1 MNYIIKKKNGELY
14 HAGVKGMKW
23 DFSKRKYHFDTSNLQ
38 AYREQIAKMYGQARG
53 AVGSAYRT
61 AKPYA
66 QTAYN
71 TARSAA
77 GSAYGQAKGAVNGY
91 INKKRAQKTIA
102 KDQRDGMKKT
112 AEMQRRKMADI
123 YKKQQAQTAVNKAQR
138 DGMKRGGTTVS
149 DLERQRRANNVRL
162 GGSASIKRNTNG
174 RKPGLAK
181 PGLDHI
187 NSQLEGREG
196 RINDLNKSKYVMNR
210 PKRKPGLRKPGLPSI
225 TSPTRNSQPSGG
237 RRKPGLRKPGLP
249 SLTPPVRNN
258 EQPRKKR
265 KPGLRKPGLGA
276 PRKVSTPMAN
286 ENYGKAHYTT
296 KPNLPKKD
304 NHSDRYATKPGLSYY
319 KKKGPSAKTKT
330 RYKIHNGKKAAK
342 ALNAGRKDIYN
353 SNLPE
358 FAKKSLMRKYY
369 RNKKRH
375 GGSF

>member
-1 MNYIIKKKNGELY
+1 MNYIIKKKNGELC

-38 AYREQIAKMYGQARG
+38 AYREQLAKMYSQAKG

-66 QTAYN
+66 QTAYSAARKAAGSAYRTAKPYAQNAYN

-77 GSAYGQAKGAVNGY
+77 GSAANYASAQYRKLRT
-91 INKKRAQKTIA
+91 NKAHEKYQN
-102 KDQRDGMKKT
+102 DGMKRT

-162 GGSASIKRNTNG
+162 GGSASIKRNING
-174 RKPGLAK
+174 KKPGLAK
-181 PGLDHI
+181 PGLGRI

-196 RINDLNKSKYVMNR
+196 RINDLDKSKYVMNR
-210 PKRKPGLRKPGLPSI
+210 PKRKPGLRKPGLPSM
-225 TSPTRNSQPSGG
+225 TPPVKNNEQPRK
-237 RRKPGLRKPGLP
+237 RRKPGLRKPGLD
-249 SLTPPVRNN
+249 S
-258 EQPRKKR
+258 
-265 KPGLRKPGLGA
+265 

-304 NHSDRYATKPGLSYY
+304 NHSDHYVTKPGLSYY
-319 KKKGPSAKTKT
+319 KKKGPSAKTKV
-330 RYKIHNGKKAAK
+330 RYKIHEGKKVAK